1 MFTRS
6 ALVVTQLFTDLR
18 RTVHID
24 DTSKVP
30 YLSYGFIQ
38 GLESVAQR
46 FNQWGCVRDSGLNK
60 RSLASKYLHFHVP
73 ELFYIS
79 DSRAYDD
86 AMRNSE
92 LLSAKLA
99 YQPGPAIQNARW

>member
-6 ALVVTQLFTDLR
+6 ALGVTQLFTDLR
-18 RTVHID
+18 RTVYLD

-46 FNQWGCVRDSGLNK
+46 FNQWGCVRAASASFVGARENSTARSGAVRGRLP
-60 RSLASKYLHFHVP
+60 SAP
-73 ELFYIS
+73 EGLPVIILTV
-79 DSRAYDD
+79 
-86 AMRNSE
+86 N
-92 LLSAKLA
+92 
-99 YQPGPAIQNARW
+99 